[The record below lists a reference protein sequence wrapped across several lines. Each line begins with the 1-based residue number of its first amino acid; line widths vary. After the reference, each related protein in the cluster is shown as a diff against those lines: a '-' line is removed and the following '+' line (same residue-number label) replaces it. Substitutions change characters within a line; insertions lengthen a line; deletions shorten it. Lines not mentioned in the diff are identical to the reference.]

1 MSSEGNSGEVEELR
15 LRDPRPIQLVVRTR
29 PRMIAFFRAKPR
41 TAYKPT
47 PAQVRARM
55 EFGLAARRAR
65 GRRFTGLLPPAA
77 EEVARELKGRS
88 FGGRPRE
95 PVWLRVL
102 RRWVEGPTA
111 VHPKP
116 EALKPPVA

>member
-1 MSSEGNSGEVEELR
+1 MSSEDSSEEVEGYR
-15 LRDPRPIQLVVRTR
+15 LLDPRPIQLVVRSK
-29 PRMIAFFRAKPR
+29 PRTVVFFRAKPR
-41 TAYKPT
+41 TAYEPT
-47 PAQVRARM
+47 PAQIRARM

-77 EEVARELKGRS
+77 EEVRALRGRS

-111 VHPKP
+111 VGSRP
-116 EALKPPVA
+116 EALKPQTT

>member
-1 MSSEGNSGEVEELR
+1 MSSEDSSEEVEELR

-41 TAYKPT
+41 TAYEPT
-47 PAQVRARM
+47 PAQIRARI
-55 EFGLAARRAR
+55 EFGLAATRAR

-77 EEVARELKGRS
+77 EEVRALRGRS

-102 RRWVEGPTA
+102 RRWVEGSTA
-111 VHPKP
+111 VTPKP
-116 EALKPPVA
+116 EALKPQTT

>member
-1 MSSEGNSGEVEELR
+1 MSSEASSGEVEELR
-15 LRDPRPIQLVVRTR
+15 LQDPRPIQLVVRTR
-29 PRMIAFFRAKPR
+29 PRTVAFFRAKPR

-47 PAQVRARM
+47 PAQVKARI

-65 GRRFTGLLPPAA
+65 GRRFTGPLPPAA
-77 EEVARELKGRS
+77 EEVRALRGRS

-102 RRWVEGPTA
+102 RAWSEGPTA
-111 VHPKP
+111 VTPRL
-116 EALKPPVA
+116 EALKPQTA

>member
-1 MSSEGNSGEVEELR
+1 MSSEDSSGEVEGYR
-15 LRDPRPIQLVVRTR
+15 LLDPRPIQFVVRSK
-29 PRMIAFFRAKPR
+29 PRKVAFFRAKPR
-41 TAYKPT
+41 TAYEPT
-47 PAQVRARM
+47 PAQVRARV

-77 EEVARELKGRS
+77 EEVRALKGRR

-102 RRWVEGPTA
+102 RRWTEGHTA
-111 VHPKP
+111 VVSKP
-116 EALKPPVA
+116 EALKPPIA

>member
-1 MSSEGNSGEVEELR
+1 M
-15 LRDPRPIQLVVRTR
+15 DPRPIQLVVRSK
-29 PRMIAFFRAKPR
+29 PRTVVFFRAKPR
-41 TAYKPT
+41 TAYEPT
-47 PAQVRARM
+47 PAQIRARM

-77 EEVARELKGRS
+77 EEVRALRGRS

-102 RRWVEGPTA
+102 RRWVEGSTA
-111 VHPKP
+111 VGSRP
-116 EALKPPVA
+116 EALKPQTT